1 MTVKRLDENL
11 AAMINDGEVESE
23 EQIRKEMKALQ
34 AMKQEKGAPGLT
46 PEEGKF
52 RRSQIYLNTSTPDV
66 LPCDRYKQ
74 HIDIYGIYANIS

>member
-11 AAMINDGEVESE
+11 AAMIKDGEVESE

-46 PEEGKF
+46 PEEGKI
-52 RRSQIYLNTSTPDV
+52 RRL
-66 LPCDRYKQ
+66 
-74 HIDIYGIYANIS
+74 